1 MTIIQKN
8 FSFSPPFFQK
18 SGGLKKQKGGIPILQ
33 LLYGTGN
40 PGKLSFMRRCVSA
53 LDIEVI
59 GLSDISI
66 DFPQVEESGH
76 SPLENARIKA
86 HAYYKAIQMP
96 VFSCDSG
103 LFFKNV
109 PKELQPGVHV
119 RNIGGNYLSD
129 DEMIAYYSALA
140 KRFGGALTAQYKNG
154 ICLVVSENE
163 VYEYS
168 GEDIHPE
175 AFILTENPHTK
186 RIKGLPLESLA
197 IHRKTHKYY
206 FDLTENT
213 QSYTIDKGFQDFF
226 KRALFS

>member
-1 MTIIQKN
+1 
-8 FSFSPPFFQK
+8 
-18 SGGLKKQKGGIPILQ
+18 
-33 LLYGTGN
+33 
-40 PGKLSFMRRCVSA
+40 MRRCTSA
-53 LDIEVI
+53 LDIEII

-103 LFFKNV
+103 LFFENI

-168 GEDIHPE
+168 GDDIHPE